1 MRTYSCTAGEDKRKA
16 QAFSFAAV
24 LLAAATTYLLLRI
37 SYAQAAFQTTMS
49 KRDEGIVTCQ
59 VAVAGVHQGL
69 DRPCIRPAGKQKS
82 LTGGA
87 NCRGLHE
94 SCQKIRAHHRHGLP
108 TFCHSRLGGAATDSG
123 VA

>member
-1 MRTYSCTAGEDKRKA
+1 MQTYSYTAGEDKRKA

-49 KRDEGIVTCQ
+49 KRDEGSVTCQ
-59 VAVAGVHQGL
+59 AAAASVHQGL
-69 DRPCIRPAGKQKS
+69 DRACIRPARKQKS
-82 LTGGA
+82 LTRCA
-87 NCRGLHE
+87 KCRGLHK
-94 SCQKIRAHHRHGLP
+94 SCQEVCAHHRYGLP
-108 TFCHSRLGGAATDSG
+108 TLCHSRLGGAAIDSG